1 MAENQKQL
9 FLWFGAN
16 DYEIFEQVK
25 RWSEVFSKKYSGL
38 NIVKFDYKEKGNK
51 DELLKD
57 IKNALQVNSL
67 FGNNKLVILRNFLDI
82 KINKDLQELLMSSID
97 KLADG
102 FFAIFI
108 EDDKPDARGKLFKAI
123 NDLAKKKIAEVKEY
137 LLPRNQDLIAWVKKA
152 AEKEGALFNPKA
164 LELLI
169 AMVGNDLWQLD
180 AEIKKLANYKKNQEI
195 TAADV
200 DLLIKGKFNDDIF
213 QLMDAIGTKNRV
225 KALKLFQDQ
234 IDSGANDVYLL
245 TMLERQFRINLQ
257 IKESLS
263 NGNLSANELASELH
277 MHPFVVQKTMQQC
290 GKFSLAELKEIYNK
304 LLDFEIKLKTT
315 KINFELMFDLMIVG
329 LK

>member
-1 MAENQKQL
+1 MAENAKQL
-9 FLWFGAN
+9 FLWFGKN

-25 RWSEVFSKKYSGL
+25 RWSEVFTQKYSGL
-38 NIVKFDYKEKGNK
+38 NIVKFDYKEKSNK

-67 FGNNKLVILRNFLDI
+67 FGNNKLVILKNFFEL
-82 KINKDLQELLMSSID
+82 KINKELQELLMDSIE
-97 KLADG
+97 KLAPG
-102 FFAIFI
+102 FFVIFI
-108 EDDKPDARGKLFKAI
+108 EEDKPDARGKLFKAI
-123 NDLAKKKIAEVKEY
+123 KDLEKKNIAEVKEY
-137 LLPRNQDLIAWVKKA
+137 LLPRNNELVTWVKKKA
-152 AEKEGALFNPKA
+152 QAEKAIFNPKA

-180 AEIKKLANYKKNQEI
+180 AEIQKLSNYKKGKEI
-195 TAADV
+195 TAEDV
-200 DLLIKGKFNDDIF
+200 NLLVRGKFNDDIF
-213 QLMDAIGTKNRV
+213 QLMDAIGTKNRI

-257 IKESLS
+257 IKEAL
-263 NGNLSANELASELH
+263 GEQNLSANKLASELG

-290 GKFSLAELKEIYNK
+290 HNFSLAQLKDIYSK

-315 KINFELMFDLMIVG
+315 KINFELLFDLLIVG